1 MVEYEDRLK
10 LKGHDFSI
18 LDKFEFK
25 YTPVGFKFF
34 NDASDHKGLELEK
47 LDKKIAWC
55 QMLREAQNG
64 RAFYFMVKARSF
76 RPGQDYPAAPEDNYP
91 V

>member
-47 LDKKIAWC
+47 LDKKIA
-55 QMLREAQNG
+55 
-64 RAFYFMVKARSF
+64 SF
-76 RPGQDYPAAPEDNYP
+76 RIETGIDVKDVQETPQK
-91 V
+91 